1 MITSPANRFARLL
14 ILGLIPALLSG
25 CPIPIPAG
33 YASSSR
39 ENIGPELSEMIVAGE
54 TTRADILL
62 LIGEPDRAADDES
75 WMVYKS
81 TYGKGGVLFVLAA
94 GGGAGG
100 VGSEKVQHRYLIV
113 EFDANGRVESAN
125 FMDESCWEGL
135 VVGSS
140 GTDTRAPCSILETH
154 LPSATSSMKH
164 HESPSEVTP
173 EQ

>member
-1 MITSPANRFARLL
+1 LRTLPPIRFARLL

-39 ENIGPELSEMIVAGE
+39 ENIGPELPEMFIAGE
-54 TTRADILL
+54 TTRADVLL
-62 LIGEPDRAADDES
+62 LIGEPDLLADDES
-75 WMVYKS
+75 WMAYKS
-81 TYGKGGVLFVLAA
+81 TYGKGGVVFVIAG

-100 VGSEKVQHRYLIV
+100 VGGEKVQHRYLIV

-154 LPSATSSMKH
+154 LPSATSSIEH
-164 HESPSEVTP
+164 HEPPSEVTP
-173 EQ
+173 EP